1 MKKMVILML
10 GLIMLAACSQ
20 KNVSYEG
27 TPLKIAVIG
36 EIPEYDNDRV
46 TFEEISLEKFKEDSA
61 HIAKNYNAVMI
72 TPLAFDK
79 ASKDTYSAV
88 YHKANMPIIFF
99 DSKKRHYPF
108 VEKGMSYA
116 SASSDSFNDGSHTTL
131 YVSDAKTNEEEIW
144 TFPLEN
150 DDDLP
155 ALYTS
160 IFEKIEAL

>member
-1 MKKMVILML
+1 MLSLVI
-10 GLIMLAACSQ
+10 LAACSQ

-36 EIPEYDNDRV
+36 EIPEYENDRV
-46 TFEEISLEKFKEDSA
+46 TFEEISLEKFKEDSV
-61 HIAKNYNAVMI
+61 HIAKKYNAVMI

-116 SASSDSFNDGSHTTL
+116 SASSDSFNDGSHTTI
-131 YVSDAKTNEEEIW
+131 YASDAKTGGEDIW
-144 TFPLEN
+144 SFPLEN
-150 DDDLP
+150 DDELP

-160 IFEKIEAL
+160 IFEKIEGL